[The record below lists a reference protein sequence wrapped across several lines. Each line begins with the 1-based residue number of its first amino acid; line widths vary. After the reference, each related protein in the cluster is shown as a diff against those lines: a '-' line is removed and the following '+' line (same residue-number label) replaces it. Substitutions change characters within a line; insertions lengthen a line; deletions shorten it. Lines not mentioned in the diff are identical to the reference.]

1 MGIHVQGLHDLEI
14 PEHARGFFDPDKTR
28 KWVQESATGSLHE
41 YLNKLETPD
50 FKLRVKDVHVH
61 DPGKHFSL
69 QEQKQATLDRHDLT
83 QAVKGTVELVSKKT
97 GEVVDTKKGTT
108 LAHIPWVTDR
118 NTVIYNGSEYNITSQ
133 QRLKPGVYARVK
145 DTGDIEAHVNV
156 KAGTGS
162 GGKVIFFPDKAL
174 FIYQVGTTRIKL
186 YGLLHALGI
195 PDTEMEQAWGKE
207 IFAKNKAAYEGNEAE
222 KMYDKLF
229 TY

>member
-1 MGIHVQGLHDLEI
+1 MGANIQGLHDLEI
-14 PEHARGFFDPDKTR
+14 PEHARAFFDPDKTR
-28 KWVQESATGSLHE
+28 KWVQQSAVQSLHE
-41 YLNKLETPD
+41 HLNKLETPD

-61 DPGKHFSL
+61 EPQKHFSL

-83 QAVKGTVELVSKKT
+83 QAVKGTLELVHKKT
-97 GEVVDTKKGTT
+97 DTVVDTKKAIT

-195 PDTEMEQAWGKE
+195 SDSEMEQAWGKE
-207 IFAKNKAAYEGNEAE
+207 IFAKNKAAFEGNEAE

>member
-1 MGIHVQGLHDLEI
+1 MGAHIQGMHDLEI
-14 PEHARGFFDPDKTR
+14 PDHARAFFDPDKTR
-28 KWVQESATGSLHE
+28 KWVQESAVQGLHE

-50 FKLRVKDVHVH
+50 FKLQVKDVHVH
-61 DPGKHFSL
+61 DPSKHFSL

-83 QAVKGTVELVSKKT
+83 QAVKGTVELVNKKT
-97 GEVVDTKKGTT
+97 GAVVDTKKGTT

-118 NTVIYNGSEYNITSQ
+118 NTVVYNGSEYNITSQ

-195 PDTEMEQAWGKE
+195 SDSEMEQAWGKE

>member
-1 MGIHVQGLHDLEI
+1 MGAHIQGLHDLEI
-14 PEHARGFFDPDKTR
+14 PDHARAFFDPDKTR
-28 KWVQESATGSLHE
+28 KWVQESAVQGLHD

-61 DPGKHFSL
+61 DPAKHFTL
-69 QEQKQATLDRHDLT
+69 HEQKQATLDRHDLT
-83 QAVKGTVELVSKKT
+83 QAVKGTVELVNKKT
-97 GEVVDTKKGTT
+97 GDVVDTKKATT

-118 NTVIYNGSEYNITSQ
+118 NTVVYNGSEYNITSQ

-186 YGLLHALGI
+186 YGLLHTLGI
-195 PDTEMEQAWGKE
+195 SDSEMEQAWGKE
-207 IFAKNKAAYEGNEAE
+207 IFAKNKAAFEGNEAE